1 MSHAFV
7 GLWAG
12 VEAIRGCDVSGVG
25 GREEGVMEF
34 EGGGEEVV
42 VPEGGRGRLTD
53 EETAVAVVEKG
64 GWCAIGSVI

>member
-1 MSHAFV
+1 
-7 GLWAG
+7 
-12 VEAIRGCDVSGVG
+12 
-25 GREEGVMEF
+25 MEF

-53 EETAVAVVEKG
+53 EETAVAVVGKG